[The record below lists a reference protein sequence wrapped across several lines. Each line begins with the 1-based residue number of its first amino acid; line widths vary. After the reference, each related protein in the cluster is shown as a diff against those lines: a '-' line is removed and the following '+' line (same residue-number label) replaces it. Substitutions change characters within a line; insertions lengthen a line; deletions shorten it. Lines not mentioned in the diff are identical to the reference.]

1 MYLWNYFIP
10 MPNCKCLE
18 LGPEYS
24 LIVKCLFSV
33 YPVIILPWNAKG
45 MVQKEKKFH
54 LDMGH
59 IFCKCYSMLCKQI
72 ISHFVSSPSE
82 PRTRSGRIRLSL
94 YTFSHIQLVLLT
106 AAPSWVPPPTS
117 HPRVPGWGY
126 GPWKWLGK
134 FYIYKFNAVSPD
146 NLSSARLKIT
156 KGAVF
161 QANFS

>member
-1 MYLWNYFIP
+1 MFGIRTRIQFDSKMLVF
-10 MPNCKCLE
+10 CLSSDNTSMKYKRN
-18 LGPEYS
+18 G
-24 LIVKCLFSV
+24 
-33 YPVIILPWNAKG
+33 AKR
-45 MVQKEKKFH
+45 KKFH
-54 LDMGH
+54 LDMSH
-59 IFCKCYSMLCKQI
+59 IFCKCYFMLYKQI

-82 PRTRSGRIRLSL
+82 PRTRSGHIRLSL

-117 HPRVPGWGY
+117 HPWVPAWGY

-134 FYIYKFNAVSPD
+134 FYIYKFNAVSPN